1 MLRFINS
8 RLSIGLR
15 LALVAGIL
23 IAASAISAALLANY
37 GMGNIDFSQKE
48 KYGTEYNGLIWLAL
62 QKDRS
67 EVSDHARYDAMFGSA
82 RAQANFA
89 ETRRWQDRVT
99 AANALILKVADSSNL
114 TLDPDL
120 DSYYA
125 MDAATVKLPI
135 LLATSLQLEAELA
148 LPASVSGRQV
158 VASIALD
165 RFRTA
170 ADAVF
175 SSIDASIKG
184 NADGITEQALMPAR
198 VALEKVA
205 DAMIAAARANLD
217 ARPADYDAAKK
228 PFEAAVDKA
237 WVATNDELLR
247 LLDVRLAG
255 LKYGLVVN
263 IALVVALIALSLF
276 LATVINFGLSRRF
289 KALGTAMT
297 RLNAGDKTV
306 EVPYLDDRNETG
318 AIAKTLAQLKQTL
331 IQRVA
336 DEKQR
341 EADREAATAAEKQAE
356 AEDRARA
363 EAQALQR
370 QRDREAADEAQKRA
384 GEEAQANAMHMVVSS
399 FGEGLKGLASRDL
412 TSRIRAALPEGYR
425 GLQADFNAALDH
437 LSAAMAEISHTAG
450 DIASSAAQIN
460 AASQDLSQ
468 RTEHQAASLEKSAA
482 AMDQITATVG
492 KSAENAK
499 QANSTALDAKK
510 DADLGSDVVKRTM
523 RAMHDIAHSSGEIG
537 NIIGVIDEI
546 AFQTNIL
553 ALNAGVEAARAGEAG
568 RGFAVVASEVRA
580 LAQRSAEAAK
590 QIKTL
595 VQTSESQVTS
605 GVKLV
610 EESGLA
616 LSRIVDDIT
625 KITALMNDIANAQQ
639 EQAVALGEVNT
650 AVGHMDQTTQQNAA
664 MVEQSTAASKSL
676 ADDAKVLADLVA
688 GFQMEQSGQYE
699 AA

>member
-15 LALVAGIL
+15 LALVAGVL
-23 IAASAISAALLANY
+23 IAASAISAVLLANY
-37 GMGNIDFSQKE
+37 GMGNIAFSQKE
-48 KYGTEYNGLIWLAL
+48 KYGAEYNGLIWQAL
-62 QKDRS
+62 QKAQG
-67 EVSDHARYDAMFGSA
+67 EVSDHARYDAMFGTADAYSA
-82 RAQANFA
+82 FVKANGW
-89 ETRRWQDRVT
+89 ENRVT
-99 AANALILKVADSSNL
+99 AANALILAVADGSNL

-125 MDAATVKLPI
+125 MDAVTVKLPD
-135 LLATSLQLEAELA
+135 LLAKSLRLKQAEAI
-148 LPASVSGRQV
+148 ASGTSGRDTA
-158 VASIALD
+158 VAVALD
-165 RFRTA
+165 RFKSA
-170 ADAVF
+170 ADAAD
-175 SSIDASIKG
+175 SSISTSIE
-184 NADGITEQALMPAR
+184 NNRAGITGRALAPAR
-198 VALEKVA
+198 AVLQSVTGKMTFGAQ
-205 DAMIAAARANLD
+205 ANSNGEMFG
-217 ARPADYDAAKK
+217 KMQK
-228 PFEAAVDKA
+228 PFEAALDKA
-237 WVATNDELLR
+237 WVATNEELLR

-276 LATVINFGLSRRF
+276 LAVVINFGLSRRF
-289 KALGTAMT
+289 NALGAAMT

-306 EVPYLDDRNETG
+306 EIPYLDDRNETG
-318 AIAKTLAQLKQTL
+318 AIAKTLARLKQTL
-331 IQRVA
+331 IQREA

-341 EADREAATAAEKQAE
+341 EADREAAAEAEKQAE
-356 AEDRARA
+356 AEERARA
-363 EAQALQR
+363 DAQALQR
-370 QRDREAADEAQKRA
+370 QRDRDAADAAQKRA
-384 GEEAQANAMHMVVSS
+384 GEEAQARAMHMVVSS

-412 TSRIRAALPEGYR
+412 TSRITAALPEGYR
-425 GLQADFNAALDH
+425 GLQADFNTALDR

-450 DIASSAAQIN
+450 DIASSAAQISV
-460 AASQDLSQ
+460 ASQDLSQ
-468 RTEHQAASLEKSAA
+468 RTERQAASLEKSAA

-499 QANSTALDAKK
+499 QANSKALDAKR

-595 VQTSESQVTS
+595 VQTSENQVTS

-625 KITALMNDIANAQQ
+625 KITALMNDIAGAQE
-639 EQAVALGEVNT
+639 EQAVALGEVNA
-650 AVGHMDQTTQQNAA
+650 AVGHMDQSTQQNAA

-688 GFQMEQSGQYE
+688 GFRMDTSSRYE